1 MRRWIDDL
9 LQDLR
14 YAARTLRRAP
24 GFTAVAGVTL
34 ALGIGANTS
43 IFSVVNAVL
52 LRPLP
57 YKDPN
62 RLVRIFGSVTAGE
75 SSSGPARRIPG
86 VQVADLAPL
95 RSQTNTLSH
104 VIFYVGVSLTQSG
117 RDEAVAS
124 PWRSRQSAFTV

>member
-57 YKDPN
+57 YKDPD

-104 VIFYVGVSLTQSG
+104 VIF
-117 RDEAVAS
+117 
-124 PWRSRQSAFTV
+124 